1 MAGLVR
7 VDARDYVGVDT
18 GNDMGVN
25 SGDDVWVNARND
37 MRIYARNYEV
47 HRGQVGSE
55 HDHTESCCKE
65 SSESDQS

>member
-1 MAGLVR
+1 
-7 VDARDYVGVDT
+7 
-18 GNDMGVN
+18 
-25 SGDDVWVNARND
+25 VWVNARND

-65 SSESDQS
+65 SSESDQSLGLVFINLTLILEWTRVDL